1 MTIYY
6 YHTLMF
12 QVIVKLL
19 NDTNQIK
26 NIILLTYQI
35 IQLLYRLQIYVIIII
50 YFVVCSYY
58 AFINL

>member
-6 YHTLMF
+6 QHSLIF

-26 NIILLTYQI
+26 NIILLIYHI
-35 IQLLYRLQIYVIIII
+35 IQLLYRLQICVIIII
-50 YFVVCSYY
+50 YFVVCCYY
-58 AFINL
+58 EFMNL